1 MSESGSS
8 PFLVLTA
15 ICDASAR
22 PAAITRGHGDAMERA
37 LNAAARFQ
45 IAGLDIVELPLSPA
59 AFAALRKHLAVAD
72 ETATV
77 YDLFPL
83 SAKLDEKY
91 RNIAG
96 QFLAAEVLWTLEE
109 QGLLQGV
116 PFTVKFDLP
125 EGWDKDPKKLHSKLL
140 EAGALDLSQDAID
153 TYKAVKA
160 TWDALV

>member
-1 MSESGSS
+1 
-8 PFLVLTA
+8 
-15 ICDASAR
+15 
-22 PAAITRGHGDAMERA
+22 MERA